1 MFLTAHW
8 FLPMGCLDK
17 RSFMK
22 KIFAALLL
30 FCTLFCLACGDADKG
45 FYALKSEDNQND
57 YMSYTCTYRN
67 RFDRRTRTLSF
78 EQLDEQG
85 EVMGY
90 GKATYDEKGRRLT
103 YVLKD
108 SSQNTYLS
116 QEFTYDEAGN
126 QTGIYTRMLGNPD
139 CMEYKTYENGVLVGG
154 MLCYYGENGEI
165 ESTEIYKI
173 QELTEG
179 SVISYYDTSGT
190 LIATSGYKD
199 TYDEK
204 GNLVQSKTYTDGSFE
219 TVSAMVTY
227 SYEWIALT

>member
-1 MFLTAHW
+1 
-8 FLPMGCLDK
+8 
-17 RSFMK
+17 
-22 KIFAALLL
+22 
-30 FCTLFCLACGDADKG
+30 
-45 FYALKSEDNQND
+45 
-57 YMSYTCTYRN
+57 
-67 RFDRRTRTLSF
+67 
-78 EQLDEQG
+78 
-85 EVMGY
+85 
-90 GKATYDEKGRRLT
+90 
-103 YVLKD
+103 
-108 SSQNTYLS
+108 
-116 QEFTYDEAGN
+116 
-126 QTGIYTRMLGNPD
+126 
-139 CMEYKTYENGVLVGG
+139 MEYKTYENGVLVGG